1 MGEEVSLS
9 DFRKTLKID
18 LCNQAGQIAKVYYVF
33 NCWPSAYTAAPDL
46 DSNSNDLA
54 LESMTIQN
62 EGWQRDDSY
71 AKIDEPSIDHPTSAD
86 S

>member
-1 MGEEVSLS
+1 M
-9 DFRKTLKID
+9 
-18 LCNQAGQIAKVYYVF
+18 CNQAGQVAKVYYVF
-33 NCWPSAYTAAPDL
+33 NCWPSTYTSVPDL
-46 DSNSNDLA
+46 DSNSNDVA

-71 AKIDEPSIDHPTSAD
+71 AKIDEPKVDHPASAD